1 MGELAQDSDFVMN
14 KVEKIKRKIN
24 VISLELQELKKLN
37 RKVDQISQM
46 VEKLCEVVLN
56 QASGSGTY

>member
-1 MGELAQDSDFVMN
+1 MN